1 MYIGIHMS
9 NITAYLP
16 LKNGGLLDLID
27 NGHTSKEAVHILYTD
42 DIGVPPHSLNIEIT
56 TDSGKVVK
64 VVIPYDNTKAI
75 VMIDGDRVE

>member
-1 MYIGIHMS
+1 MS
-9 NITAYLP
+9 NIASYFP
-16 LKNGGLLDLID
+16 LVNGDIWDLVEKGQPTRSFIHLVNED
-27 NGHTSKEAVHILYTD
+27 FGA
-42 DIGVPPHSLNIEIT
+42 PQRSLNIEIT